1 MPLHL
6 MGVTMPQG
14 RYWQELYDLKSHSY
28 YIEEYLNRTEHLN
41 RLVNMWLAIASSS
54 SIGAWV
60 IWRDYGVVWG
70 FIIAASQVIN
80 AIKPFLPYRARL
92 GALSGLSHDLEE
104 LFIQTEMRWFE
115 VSQGLLAPE
124 EINKLQYDTRLK
136 KHKVYKKHL
145 GDLALPEKESYL
157 RIAEKNA
164 AQHFRNYYKEADD
177 GRS

>member
-1 MPLHL
+1 
-6 MGVTMPQG
+6 MPQAK
-14 RYWQELYDLKSHSY
+14 YWQELYDLKSHSN
-28 YIEEYLNRTEHLN
+28 YIEVYLARTEHLN

-60 IWRDYGVVWG
+60 VWKEYSLVWA

-92 GALSGLSHDLEE
+92 KAVSGLSHDLGE
-104 LFIQTEMRWFE
+104 LCIEAERRWYE
-115 VSQGLLAPE
+115 VSHSLLIPE
-124 EINKLQYDTRLK
+124 EINKLQYDIRLK
-136 KHKVYKKHL
+136 KHKLYKKHM

-157 RIAEKNA
+157 RVAEENA